1 MVSAVLAAR
10 SVPLIDQRDWLADAE
25 FGDAVHARYNG
36 QLKLHD
42 AYLDLARDALD
53 DMGMPM
59 STVQLTNS
67 TD

>member
-1 MVSAVLAAR
+1 VLAAR
-10 SVPLIDQRDWLADAE
+10 GVPMIDQRDLLTDDE
-25 FGDAVHARYNG
+25 FGDAVHARYEG

-53 DMGMPM
+53 DMNMPA
-59 STVQLTNS
+59 SAVHLTNS